1 VQSKEPAWQSG
12 GYYGATLTILVV
24 LIRFRK
30 TKISSYNGEHPSHK
44 GNNNRMKIKHLVTI
58 LIISMLALLLSACTG
73 AGTTTSW
80 AGALLTDTNV
90 YFANG
95 AQVYSLR
102 AENGNIAWQYPEK
115 ASPTRL
121 FYAEPALVGEQ
132 LIVGDYGKL
141 LTSLSIRDGRE
152 NWQFKEA
159 KGRYIDSPLI
169 VGDLI
174 IAPNADYHLYALDL
188 TGVKKWVFEAE
199 HAFWARPVSDG
210 KTVFAPSMDHNLYA
224 VDLTTGKL
232 VWKVDL
238 GASLVARPLLV
249 DDVIYL
255 GNLDGGFYA
264 VNATNGKIV
273 WTQKVAGGIWA
284 APLLVD
290 GQLYFGDQI
299 GKINIL
305 NSENGKIIQAVD
317 AGSAVLG
324 TGSVLTDGIAFGTES
339 GKLYMVE
346 KDGKS
351 IVLSTLAGSLYSNL
365 VTSGERLL
373 VIVTKGTDP
382 LVMMDFQGRTDPSFV
397 FSIKK

>member
-1 VQSKEPAWQSG
+1 
-12 GYYGATLTILVV
+12 
-24 LIRFRK
+24 
-30 TKISSYNGEHPSHK
+30 
-44 GNNNRMKIKHLVTI
+44 MKIKHLVTI
-58 LIISMLALLLSACTG
+58 LVISILALLLSACTG

-90 YFANG
+90 YFADG

-115 ASPTRL
+115 ATPSRL
-121 FYAEPALVGEQ
+121 FYAEPVLTGEQ

-141 LTSLSIRDGRE
+141 LTSLSTRDGRE
-152 NWQFKEA
+152 NWQFKDA

-174 IAPNADYHLYALDL
+174 IAPNADHNLYALDL
-188 TGVKKWVFEAE
+188 TGLKKWSFKAD

-224 VDLTTGKL
+224 VDLITGKL
-232 VWKVDL
+232 VWKTDL

-249 DDVIYL
+249 EGVIYL

-264 VNATNGKIV
+264 INAANGKIN
-273 WTQKVAGGIWA
+273 WTQKVVGGVWA
-284 APLLVD
+284 APLLVE
-290 GQLYFGDQI
+290 GQLYFGDQS

-305 NSENGKIIQAVD
+305 NSENGKILNTID
-317 AGSAVLG
+317 TGEDSAVLG
-324 TGSVLTDGIAFGTES
+324 TGTVLTDGVAFGTES

-351 IVLSTLAGSLYSNL
+351 IILSTLSGSLYSNL
-365 VTSGERLL
+365 VTGGERLL

-397 FSIKK
+397 FSTKK